1 MDRKIKNINYSVS
14 IVPLED
20 GGYMANVLELKGC
33 YTVGKTLAEIEKNL
47 PEAID
52 SYIGALKKLNKP
64 IPKPI
69 EKRNFSG
76 ELRLRIPKELHK
88 QLTLIAKM
96 NNVSLN
102 TFIISLLSQKTA

>member
-1 MDRKIKNINYSVS
+1 MDRTTKNINYSVS
-14 IVPLED
+14 ITPLEG
-20 GGYMANVLELKGC
+20 GGYMATVLELKGC
-33 YTVGKTLAEIEKNL
+33 YTVGETLAEIEENL
-47 PEAID
+47 PEAIE

-69 EKRNFSG
+69 EKRTFSG

-88 QLTLIAKM
+88 KLTLNAKI

-102 TFIISLLSQKTA
+102 TFII